1 MGILFEKFL
10 AKILFWIYDLI
21 DTLGA
26 IFNILTGT
34 QTADGQRTLLEV
46 FAESAVS
53 TKVILGLCMVAVVIA
68 GACMAVR
75 IVKNTVKFKAGGE
88 QTSNATVVKLG
99 FYAVLSSVIC
109 IFFVFMFI
117 SFAGM
122 LLNMVNSVIAPEN
135 NMTLSQN
142 LFNLSVEQSYVI
154 DEDKWETRY
163 TDYLDEYGNRVQA
176 TDPNSPDGLAW
187 ERDAY
192 GNQILD
198 EDNNP
203 IEIWVQVQKQYHPY
217 KTDAEGNLIIES
229 GWCNHTDSCRKNSN
243 GTYFSEVHGA
253 ACLDWSL
260 NPDMVF
266 GVHEKDWIGLFE
278 EADEGYTRRPMVRLE
293 SFNLFTAYL
302 VAIIVFISMFMLSVG
317 LVKRIYDII
326 VLIVCM
332 PLVCGTI
339 PLDDGARFRAWRET
353 FMSKVLVAFGAVIAL
368 NVFYM
373 ISSFIMSPAF
383 DLTYFLDNGILNG
396 TAVTI
401 FKMLLLLGGAMCIN
415 GSQVLVARILGTS
428 ADESREAMQSF
439 AMITSGVRLGA
450 AGMLGAGCL
459 AMGGGRMIFGGTNR
473 YGRQRTGLIPMAFRG
488 GNAIGE
494 RVGGENYV
502 NSRGG
507 AFVRFMGRMGNK
519 QNNNANAGKPA
530 ETNKGAGIS
539 LPTANGGLD
548 KPVHSGGAGSDGRS
562 GPAAYSG
569 RSVSQ
574 PGTVPHVGSGSG
586 NASAPANINNSKTV
600 VSPQKSSGSSVRPN
614 DGGLKSGNGGSKS
627 AAFNDSANKR
637 GKR

>member
-1 MGILFEKFL
+1 MGILFEKLL

-53 TKVILGLCMVAVVIA
+53 TKVILGLCLVAIVIA

-75 IVKNTVKFKAGGE
+75 VVKNTVKFKAGGE

-99 FYAVLSSVIC
+99 FFAVLSSVIC

-122 LLNMVNSVIAPEN
+122 LLNMVNSVIAPVD

-163 TDYLDEYGNRVQA
+163 TDYLDEYGNRVQE
-176 TDPNSPDGLAW
+176 TDASSPDGLAW
-187 ERDAY
+187 ERDSN
-192 GNQILD
+192 GNLILD
-198 EDNNP
+198 DNNNP
-203 IEIWVQVQKQYHPY
+203 IEIWVQVQEQYHPY

-243 GTYFSEVHGA
+243 GQYYSEVHGA

-260 NPDMVF
+260 SPDMVF
-266 GVHEKDWIGLFE
+266 GVHEKDWIKLFE
-278 EADEGYTRRPMVRLE
+278 QSDKSYTRQPMVRLE

-373 ISSFIMSPAF
+373 ISAFIMGPAF
-383 DLTYFLDNGILNG
+383 DLTYFLDNGILTD

-415 GSQVLVARILGTS
+415 GSQVLIARILGTS

-450 AGMLGAGCL
+450 TGMLGAGRL
-459 AMGGGRMIFGGTNR
+459 ALGTKNLVLGGTNR
-473 YGRQRTGLIPMAFRG
+473 YGRQRTGIVPTLFRG

-507 AFVRFMGRMGNK
+507 AFVRFMGRMGNR
-519 QNNNANAGKPA
+519 QNNNANAGKSA
-530 ETNKGAGIS
+530 EANKGSGIS
-539 LPTANGGLD
+539 LPTAKGGLD
-548 KPVHSGGAGSDGRS
+548 KPVHNSTVGEGRS
-562 GPAAYSG
+562 SSAYSG

-574 PGTVPHVGSGSG
+574 PGTVPHVSSG
-586 NASAPANINNSKTV
+586 NGNTSAPVNINNSKTV
-600 VSPQKSSGSSVRPN
+600 APAQKSTGSSVRPN
-614 DGGLKSGNGGSKS
+614 DGGLKSGNAEHKS
-627 AAFNDSANKR
+627 SAFNDSNKR